1 MHNIILLIC
10 AKSYVWYLCVIGYV
24 FLFLKHLWIRD
35 GISLIVL
42 MWYPRRK
49 SDWQRKTCP
58 TASVLKTLHLGRSRL
73 FCSRHWDWLQYS
85 RFYQMSTSNMG
96 YGRTRAFPIDCKI
109 LLSKCCR
116 RSHCLWYHFKTF
128 IRKW

>member
-1 MHNIILLIC
+1 MHNTIDLYKIIC
-10 AKSYVWYLCVIGYV
+10 M
-24 FLFLKHLWIRD
+24 
-35 GISLIVL
+35 VL
-42 MWYPRRK
+42 MCHWLCFLVSEALMNKRWNLIDSFNVVSSEK
-49 SDWQRKTCP
+49 IGLTKETCP